1 MKKWYQKILYLAL
14 TVSVLL
20 GCVLSAPMPALASNP
35 DKMEVHFIDVGQ
47 GDATLVTCGDHAMLI
62 DTGDDSKGT
71 AIQNYLQKQKITKLD
86 YLILTHPDADHI
98 GGAPVLLTKF
108 DISRVFVSNYEKD
121 NKTYQ
126 KLIQALDN
134 KRLKALTPKVNSKY
148 TLGTAT
154 ITILAPGKKYDN
166 PNDASIALLLKNGST
181 SFLFTGD
188 AGEDAEADILKTDI
202 SLSAD
207 VYKVGHHGSKYS
219 TSKELIKAVNPTY
232 AVISCGEGN
241 SYGHPHAETLNTL
254 RTNGVKVYRT
264 DEDGTIIASTDGKTI
279 TFNVPASETWKAGEA
294 TAGSSKTASSAAA
307 SNTPAPA
314 PQKESAPSI
323 EEAPPKSAAPA
334 TTELTYVLNSKT
346 KKFHKP
352 SCNSLPTANR
362 VDSSESRES
371 IIAQGY
377 VPCKKCNP

>member
-14 TVSVLL
+14 TASVLL
-20 GCVLSAPMPALASNP
+20 GCTLSAPVPALASNP
-35 DKMEVHFIDVGQ
+35 DKMDVHFIDVGQ

-98 GGAPVLLTKF
+98 GGAPVILTKF

-134 KRLKALTPKVNSKY
+134 KQLKALTPKVNSKY
-148 TLGTAT
+148 TLETST
-154 ITILAPGKKYDN
+154 ITILAPGKEYDN

-219 TSKELIKAVNPTY
+219 TSKELIKAADPTY

-294 TAGSSKTASSAAA
+294 TASSASA
-307 SNTPAPA
+307 SQ
-314 PQKESAPSI
+314 PQKKESAPSI
-323 EEAPPKSAAPA
+323 EETPPKSAAPA

-352 SCNSLPTANR
+352 TCNSLPTTNR

-377 VPCKKCNP
+377 APCKKCNP

>member
-20 GCVLSAPMPALASNP
+20 GCALSAPMPALASDP

-47 GDATLVTCGDHAMLI
+47 GDSTLITCGDHAMLI

-98 GGAPVLLTKF
+98 GGAPVILTKF

-134 KRLKALTPKVNSKY
+134 KRLKSLTPKVNSKY

-154 ITILAPGKKYDN
+154 ITILAPGKEYDN
-166 PNDASIALLLKNGST
+166 PNDASIALLLKNGDT

-219 TSKELIKAVNPTY
+219 TSKELIKAVNPSC

-294 TAGSSKTASSAAA
+294 TASSK
-307 SNTPAPA
+307 
-314 PQKESAPSI
+314 
-323 EEAPPKSAAPA
+323 A

-352 SCNSLPTANR
+352 TCNSLPTANR